1 MLLKY
6 ALILGI
12 VVYVFYK
19 IGSFFFRAGAAAQ
32 QLRDMQNQKRKEF
45 EGSKPAPTPKDK
57 KGKARGGDYI
67 DYEEV
72 K

>member
-1 MLLKY
+1 MLFKY
-6 ALILGI
+6 LLIVSI

-32 QLRDMQNQKRKEF
+32 QLRNHQNQQRREADA
-45 EGSKPAPTPKDK
+45 GKPAPKVK
-57 KGKARGGDYI
+57 KGKVNGGEYI

>member
-1 MLLKY
+1 MLKY
-6 ALILGI
+6 LLIVSI

-32 QLRDMQNQKRKEF
+32 QLRNHQNQQRREAAGKTPDPKVKR
-45 EGSKPAPTPKDK
+45 
-57 KGKARGGDYI
+57 GKVNGGEYI

>member
-1 MLLKY
+1 MLKFL
-6 ALILGI
+6 LILGLI
-12 VVYVFYK
+12 VYVFYK

-32 QLRDMQNQKRKEF
+32 ELKGYKQQQQRK
-45 EGSKPAPTPKDK
+45 TPQTK
-57 KGKARGGDYI
+57 KNKVNGGEYV

>member
-1 MLLKY
+1 MLRFL
-6 ALILGI
+6 LILSLI
-12 VVYVFYK
+12 VYVFYK

-32 QLRDMQNQKRKEF
+32 ELKGFKQQRK
-45 EGSKPAPTPKDK
+45 TPEPK
-57 KGKARGGDYI
+57 KNKVKGGEYV

>member
-1 MLLKY
+1 MLRFL
-6 ALILGI
+6 LIIGI
-12 VVYVFYK
+12 ITYVIYK

-32 QLRDMQNQKRKEF
+32 ELKNYKQKDQPDKAA
-45 EGSKPAPTPKDK
+45 SKKNNK
-57 KGKARGGDYI
+57 INGGEYV